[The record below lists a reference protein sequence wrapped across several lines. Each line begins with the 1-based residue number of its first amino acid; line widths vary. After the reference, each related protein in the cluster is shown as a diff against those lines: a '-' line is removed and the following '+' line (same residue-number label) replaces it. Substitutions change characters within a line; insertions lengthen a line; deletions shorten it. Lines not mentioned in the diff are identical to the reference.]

1 MSESVSQWQDHLL
14 SCPGQ
19 LKIATKNEG
28 GGVKAFDSKV
38 FWTMLKNAILV
49 RKGIPRSI
57 SCPDMVCEH
66 WLLYKIHVDCWSVP
80 CILVFSYRSW
90 NVTLREVEPWIPLI
104 CKERCHQAWFLFR
117 ILPRKWAATMH
128 LPTKSPDFMLKFQQ
142 PFPKIGFL
150 EFVFPRTEF
159 NLMKSDGWNGI
170 GLDGWLS

>member
-1 MSESVSQWQDHLL
+1 MIQWQGHLL

-38 FWTMLKNAILV
+38 FWTMLRNAILV
-49 RKGIPRSI
+49 REGIPRSI
-57 SCPDMVCEH
+57 SYPDMVCEH
-66 WLLYKIHVDCWSVP
+66 RLLYKIHVDCWSVP

-117 ILPRKWAATMH
+117 ILPREWTATMH

-150 EFVFPRTEF
+150 EFVFLRTEF

-170 GLDGWLS
+170 GLDEWLS